1 MKTTNQKQALMDET
15 IIQANREHK
24 DSVFRLLFSKPEILR
39 NLYSAIEGIELPP
52 DVTIDI
58 NTISGVL
65 VKGMRNDISFII
77 DDRLVVLIEHQS
89 TISENLPL
97 KIFKYIEKVYD
108 KIVDYRKV
116 HIKPLIRIPK
126 PEFIVLYN
134 GKEAFP
140 ERKTLKLSDAFADTK
155 GLGKEKDQV
164 YLELVVQVYNI
175 NHGQNREIQQ
185 KCEILNEY
193 GLFIDKIREYEKTG
207 LTLDESVVCAVKY
220 CIENDILKEFLREHG
235 SEVVAMMVHEYTTED
250 FVEAIV
256 EHAREEGREER
267 DVQIARNLKNMG
279 LTVEQITQG
288 TGLSTETIQS
298 L

>member
-250 FVEAIV
+250 FVEAIA
-256 EHAREEGREER
+256 EHAREEGIEQ
-267 DVQIARNLKNMG
+267 VARKMKTSGEPLSR
-279 LTVEQITQG
+279 IIDF
-288 TGLSTETIQS
+288 TGLSTETIQR